1 MRVRRPTTVVRHG
14 LLVVAIAFA
23 AAACGGLDGDA
34 LDAARRAARDG
45 DPERAVGLYQQYLEE
60 QPDDYDALK
69 EYTLTLGERWA
80 YDGGDRAPI
89 IENLDRLYEMRPSDQ
104 SIQGLLSL
112 MLIREGQVAVEA
124 GRFEEAETV
133 LRRAVAVNPESGAA
147 QYNLGILY
155 TQKGELEQAFAQYRA
170 AAAKRPQIPD
180 LYLRLGRAYL
190 DRDDADRA
198 ITTLGLVLELRG
210 VSTYLLPEANCSLA
224 RAYTAKGMAR
234 EAGEALERATDS
246 CDPFEKSGL
255 LEPRP
260 ASSMRST
267 TRGSQRPASAGRV
280 ATYMKT
286 SSAFSSYGARPIM
299 SIASQGQ

>member
-1 MRVRRPTTVVRHG
+1 MSGRHAITTVRRG
-14 LLVVAIAFA
+14 LFVTAFALVVT
-23 AAACGGLDGDA
+23 ACGGLDANA

-45 DPERAVGLYQQYLEE
+45 DQERAVGLYQQYLEE
-60 QPDDYDALK
+60 QPDDYEALK

-89 IENLDRLYEMRPSDQ
+89 IENLGKLYEMRPSDQ
-104 SIQGLLSL
+104 RVQGLLSL

-147 QYNLGILY
+147 QYQLGLLY
-155 TQKGELEQAFAQYRA
+155 GKKGEPEQAFAQYRA

-198 ITTLGLVLELRG
+198 ITTLGLVLELSG
-210 VSTYLLPEANCSLA
+210 VSTYLLPEANCGLA
-224 RAYTAKGMAR
+224 RAYTANGMTE
-234 EAGEALERATDS
+234 EAGAALVRATDG
-246 CDPFEKSGL
+246 CDPG
-255 LEPRP
+255 
-260 ASSMRST
+260 
-267 TRGSQRPASAGRV
+267 G
-280 ATYMKT
+280 Y
-286 SSAFSSYGARPIM
+286 
-299 SIASQGQ
+299 